1 MDYKKIIKSRETR
14 LRILRTLDFIPD
26 KTMIKMQYFIKTG
39 RRLNLKNPQRYTEK
53 LQWYKLYYRD
63 PLMQQCADKYDVR
76 EYVRSKGLG
85 YILNECYGVYE
96 RVEDIDFDSLPDQF
110 VLKDT
115 LGGGGNSIIICKD
128 KATFDFENAKKQMQ
142 KWLSID
148 SNKKNEGREWVYQG
162 RKHRI
167 IIEKYIESNPS
178 EGGLVDYKFFCFNG
192 EPKYLYV
199 IADRILGQ
207 IAGIGIF
214 NVNFE
219 LLSVIRTDERPL
231 ERNIEKPKNFDE
243 MIDIVKI
250 ISKDF
255 PHVRVDLYNQD
266 GNIIFGENT
275 FFDGSGYHKYE
286 PDEFDFVLGRKF
298 ALPEKNY

>member
-1 MDYKKIIKSRETR
+1 MDYKKIIKSRKTR
-14 LRILRTLDFIPD
+14 LKILRMLDFIPD
-26 KTMIKMQYFIKTG
+26 KTMIKIQYFIKTG
-39 RRLNLKNPQRYTEK
+39 RRLNLKKPQRYTEK

-96 RVEDIDFDSLPDQF
+96 RVEDIDFDSLPEQF

-115 LGGGGNSIIICKD
+115 LGGGGNSVIICRY

-142 KWLSID
+142 EWLSID
-148 SNKKNEGREWVYQG
+148 SNKKHEGREWVYQG

-243 MIDIVKI
+243 MIEIAKI
-250 ISKDF
+250 LSEDF
-255 PHVRVDLYNQD
+255 LHARIDLYNLN
-266 GNIIFGENT
+266 GSIIFGETT
-275 FFDGSGYHKYE
+275 FFTGSGYMGFI
-286 PDEFDFVLGRKF
+286 PDNFDKIIGNAFI
-298 ALPEKNY
+298 LPSKT

>member
-1 MDYKKIIKSRETR
+1 
-14 LRILRTLDFIPD
+14 
-26 KTMIKMQYFIKTG
+26 MIKMQYFIKTG

-286 PDEFDFVLGRKF
+286 PDEFDYELGSYFK
-298 ALPEKNY
+298 LPFKNNY